1 MSKSFSVLILLPMDQ
16 YNSSDIYDEDDRL
29 RQIYSGAPNEKNYF
43 KTLRIRSV
51 YTSDRDLKKY
61 FRKKYQLAEE
71 EFKHYSIS
79 YNGRNYIYHFE
90 NGTSVTYANEEDE
103 KLKREH
109 VDEGVYCLPYKCLS
123 ADIYGSVVS
132 DLLGDTFTVIDN
144 KLIDKAIELIGRQYG
159 ADKDSAESDL
169 NQEFIERDSFDINLD
184 YEGDMDG
191 KLLVSLIVGK
201 YMAER
206 VRGIAI
212 AEYD

>member
-90 NGTSVTYANEEDE
+90 NGTSVTYTNEEDE

-169 NQEFIERDSFDINLD
+169 NQEFIERDSFDINLN